1 MKKNLLLAAFLVGVF
16 VNAQEKV
23 NRAELQKIAEEA
35 QLKYDQAKS
44 YEEANLRGVHIFPE
58 EVSYEGI
65 NSSGIPEYLSIDSQT
80 QINSMNSDYL
90 YNNTI
95 PGVEVTGSGMQ
106 AYIWDGGAI
115 RTTHQ
120 EFEGRATNIQ
130 TTGSGSH
137 STPVAGVIAA
147 AGITALAKGIA
158 YQANVKGYNYTNNI
172 PEISNESQNP
182 ENANYMIS
190 NHSYGSLT
198 GWYYNESQSSWYW
211 YGYPHISETESVLF
225 GFYTSTDAAWD
236 NVAYNAPQHSMFK
249 SSGNNRTEGPGATVD
264 HYAYDENSQWQLFSG
279 VSRPN
284 DCTTQAGFDC
294 ISFSG
299 SVAKNIILVGAINPI
314 GGDGRY
320 QTPAN
325 VVATWFTS
333 YGPTDDGRIKPDVTA
348 VGLNVISPAGNSN
361 TGVAANSGTSF
372 SSPAAAGVGVL
383 LQQVKNE
390 FDGGYLRSDM
400 MKALLTHTAFESG
413 NALGP
418 DYRFGYGLINAFGAA
433 ETLLNVNE
441 NSYTRD
447 TAINNGGT
455 YTIDV
460 VATGDEPLKAS
471 IAWLDPA
478 GTPLP
483 QLVLND
489 RTPMLVN
496 DLDLRVT
503 NGGTTYFPWKLDP
516 ETPTAAATQG
526 DNVVDNVEQVFIE
539 NPVAG
544 QTYTITVNHKG
555 TLVNDAQNFAFV
567 VTGVESTMST
577 TELDLNKVVAMYPNP
592 VVDNLNFQMS
602 KELKNANIKVFN
614 QMGQIVYTDKF
625 DSLKNKQTIDFKS
638 FPPGTY
644 MVYIKSDEGT
654 ITKKIIKK

>member
-1 MKKNLLLAAFLVGVF
+1 MKKNVLLAAFLVGIF

-23 NRAELQKIAEEA
+23 NKAELQKIAEEA
-35 QLKYDQAKS
+35 QLKYDEAKA
-44 YEEANLRGVHIFPE
+44 YEQANLKNVHNFPE
-58 EVSYEGI
+58 DVSYEGV
-65 NSSGIPEYLSIDSQT
+65 NSLGIHEYLSIDSQS

-95 PGVEVTGSGMQ
+95 PGVEVTGSGLQ

-120 EFEGRATNIQ
+120 EFEGRATNIE
-130 TTGSGSH
+130 TSSPNH
-137 STPVAGVIAA
+137 YHATPVAGVIVG
-147 AGITALAKGIA
+147 AGINAASKGIA
-158 YQANVKGYNYTNNI
+158 YQANVKGYNFTNNLT
-172 PEISNESQNP
+172 EISNESQNTNNS
-182 ENANYMIS
+182 EYMIS

-198 GWYYNESQSSWYW
+198 GWYVNNSGVWYW

-225 GFYTSTDAAWD
+225 GLYTSTDASWD
-236 NVAYNAPQHSMFK
+236 NIAYNAPQHSMFK
-249 SSGNNRTEGPGATVD
+249 SSGNNRTEGPNEIVD
-264 HYAYDENSQWQLFSG
+264 HYVYDENRQWVLVSG
-279 VSRPN
+279 VSRPK
-284 DCTTQAGFDC
+284 DCTTQGGFDC
-294 ISFSG
+294 ISYAG

-320 QTPAN
+320 QNPSN
-325 VVATWFTS
+325 VVPTWFTS
-333 YGPTDDGRIKPDVTA
+333 FGPTDDGRIKPDITA
-348 VGLNVISPAGNSN
+348 IGLNVVSPTHTTD
-361 TGVAANSGTSF
+361 TGYGPSSGTSF
-372 SSPAAAGVGVL
+372 SSPAAAGVGLL

-390 FDGGYLRSDM
+390 LDGGYLRSDM

-413 NALGP
+413 STLGP

-441 NSYTRD
+441 NSYTLD
-447 TAINNGGT
+447 TAISNGGT

-483 QLVLND
+483 DLVLND

-496 DLDLRVT
+496 DLDLRVA

-516 ETPTAAATQG
+516 ATPTAAATQG
-526 DNVVDNVEQVFIE
+526 DNIVDNVEQVFIE

-544 QTYTITVNHKG
+544 QTYTVTVNHKG
-555 TLVNDAQNFAFV
+555 TLVNGSQNFAFI
-567 VTGVESTMST
+567 VTGVESVMST
-577 TELDLNKVVAMYPNP
+577 AEMDLNKVVTMYPNP
-592 VVDNLNFQMS
+592 VVDNLNFQVD
-602 KELKNANIKVFN
+602 KQLKNAQVKVFN

-638 FPPGTY
+638 FPSGTY